1 MTRELPHD
9 AGATGARATDGGGA
23 FAIIALCVGACVV
36 YGVLHDQ
43 VTARI
48 AIEHFT
54 VLHPTIVDSTDPTVL
69 ALLWG
74 VIATWWVGL
83 FGGILLAVAARA
95 GAWPKRSAAS
105 LMKPVALA
113 LVLTASCA
121 AIGGFVGRALAGNGH
136 LALLDPIKSKIPAE
150 RHLDVLTVIVV
161 HNVSYVVG
169 TIAFVVLAVTVW
181 GARRRTKSAAAAPA
195 A

>member
-1 MTRELPHD
+1 MAGDLPHD
-9 AGATGARATDGGGA
+9 AGARGATAPEGGGA
-23 FAIIALCVGACVV
+23 FAIVALCVGACVV

-95 GAWPKRSAAS
+95 GTRPKRGATT
-105 LMKPVALA
+105 LLRPVALA

-136 LALLDPIKSKIPAE
+136 LALLEPVRSRIPAE

-169 TIAFVVLAVTVW
+169 GIAFVTLAVLVW
-181 GARRRTKSAAAAPA
+181 RSRERLHPPTAVFE
-195 A
+195 

>member
-1 MTRELPHD
+1 MS
-9 AGATGARATDGGGA
+9 AGGDPAPEGGGA
-23 FAIIALCVGACVV
+23 FAIVALCIGACVV

-83 FGGILLAVAARA
+83 FGGVLLAAAARA
-95 GAWPKRSAAS
+95 GSRPKRAAAT
-105 LMKPVALA
+105 LLRPVALA
-113 LVLTASCA
+113 LVLTGSCA

-136 LALLDPIKSKIPAE
+136 LALLEPIRSRIPAG

-169 TIAFVVLAVTVW
+169 AIAFVVLAVMVW
-181 GARRRTKSAAAAPA
+181 RSRSRSLPAPTASA
-195 A
+195 

>member
-1 MTRELPHD
+1 MTTPTTDRAPD
-9 AGATGARATDGGGA
+9 APGGGA
-23 FAIIALCVGACVV
+23 LAIIAMCIGACVV

-54 VLHPTIVDSTDPTVL
+54 VLHPKVVESTDPTVL
-69 ALLWG
+69 ALVWG

-83 FGGILLAVAARA
+83 FGGLLLALAARA
-95 GAWPKRSAAS
+95 GGRPKRAAAT
-105 LMKPVALA
+105 LLRPVALA

-121 AIGGFVGRALAGNGH
+121 AIGGFVGRALTGNGH
-136 LALLDPIKSKIPAE
+136 LALLEPVRSKVPAE

-169 TIAFVVLAVTVW
+169 ALAFVGLAVLVW
-181 GARRRTKSAAAAPA
+181 RSRRALVPA
-195 A
+195 TA

>member
-1 MTRELPHD
+1 MTRDLPHD
-9 AGATGARATDGGGA
+9 AGAPGARAPDGGGA

-74 VIATWWVGL
+74 VIATWWVGM
-83 FGGILLAVAARA
+83 FGGILLAFAARA
-95 GAWPKRSAAS
+95 GARPKRGAS
-105 LMKPVALA
+105 TLLRPVALA

-136 LALLDPIKSKIPAE
+136 LALLEPIRSRIPAE

-161 HNVSYVVG
+161 HNVSYLVG
-169 TIAFVVLAVTVW
+169 AIAFETLAVLVW
-181 GARRRTKSAAAAPA
+181 RSRGRLHPPTAVFE
-195 A
+195 

>member
-1 MTRELPHD
+1 MTRDLPHD
-9 AGATGARATDGGGA
+9 AGAPGARAPDGGGA

-36 YGVLHDQ
+36 YGVIHDQ

-83 FGGILLAVAARA
+83 FGGILLAFAARA
-95 GAWPKRSAAS
+95 GARPKRGAS
-105 LMKPVALA
+105 TLLRPVALA

-136 LALLDPIKSKIPAE
+136 LALREPIRSRIPAE

-161 HNVSYVVG
+161 HNVSYIVG
-169 TIAFVVLAVTVW
+169 AIAFVALAVLVW
-181 GARRRTKSAAAAPA
+181 RSRSRLHAPA
-195 A
+195 SVFE